1 MWHEPMNSDLLP
13 DWIKPSQIPDPGEV
27 VQEQLDESK
36 KNKKAK
42 RKKEALKKAK
52 PNAYL
57 QKLYG
62 DILPLPPCDRQD
74 SSESSLLLMCSNMK
88 GRNHLRIKVRN

>member
-1 MWHEPMNSDLLP
+1 MNSDLLP

-57 QKLYG
+57 KKLYG

-74 SSESSLLLMCSNMK
+74 SSES
-88 GRNHLRIKVRN
+88 